1 MEYARFSSLVTDM
14 LAKLGMEKKD
24 EITHHPAYESIKEG
38 RYLYDPQ
45 SPEDYIFRS
54 GDYQADH
61 ISSVGLKLVSEVVW
75 ISELEYKLVLANI
88 NHPDVTELNVGDILH
103 AKIVE
108 ITDDY
113 FVTKTIFNGVEKLSK
128 LWFA

>member
-14 LAKLGMEKKD
+14 LARLGMEKKNA
-24 EITHHPAYESIKEG
+24 ITQHPAYESIKEG

-61 ISSVGLKLVSEVVW
+61 IASLDVKIVSEVVW
-75 ISELEYKLVLANI
+75 ISDVEYNLILTHI
-88 NHPDVTELNVGDILH
+88 NRPDAIDLKIGDTLF

-108 ITDDY
+108 VTDDY
-113 FVTKTIFNGVEKLSK
+113 FVAETAFKDNIKRSK
-128 LWFA
+128 LWFS